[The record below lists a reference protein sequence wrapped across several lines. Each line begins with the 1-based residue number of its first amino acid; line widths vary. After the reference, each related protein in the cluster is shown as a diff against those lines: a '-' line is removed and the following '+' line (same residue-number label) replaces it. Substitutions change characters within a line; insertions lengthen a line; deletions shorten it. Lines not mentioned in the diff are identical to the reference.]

1 MGIQEQLLAVTPID
15 GRYASRVEKLSP
27 IVSEYGL
34 IQRRVAVEAAWLDV
48 LGSGTLPDMDPLSDG
63 AHDQLREVVTDF
75 RVEDAIEVKDIEKT
89 TNHDV
94 KAVEVWLRQKLAG
107 EPELEKYLEFIHFG
121 CTSEDINN
129 LAYAMMIRDVRD
141 GVIVPGIDAIAEDL
155 DSKATRY
162 ADIPMLG
169 HTHGQPATPTT
180 LGKEMRVFWDRI
192 ERSNGRL
199 GSVAILGKF
208 NGATGNYNAVSV
220 AYPEVDWPAV
230 SRRFVESLDF
240 EFNPVTTQIEPHD
253 WLVAFC
259 SELGLN
265 NQIMTD
271 LSKDMWAYISM
282 GYFKQQVKA
291 GEVGSSTMPHKV
303 NPIDFENAESN
314 FGSANAI
321 LGNLALRLPIA
332 RLQRDLSDSSTQRT
346 VGEAFGHTVIAH
358 SSLKRG
364 LGKVNPNEE
373 KIAEDLNGEWTI
385 LTEAVQTVMRRYGIV
400 GAYDI
405 IKDATRGQTMKRSD
419 YERLVND
426 IQNAGLPGEGAAKL
440 RNISPR
446 TYIGQAAKIARKKI

>member
-48 LGSGTLPDMDPLSDG
+48 LGNGTLPDMDPLSVG
-63 AHDQLREVVTDF
+63 ARDQLREIVTDF

-94 KAVEVWLRQKLAG
+94 KAVEVWLRQELAG
-107 EPELEKYLEFIHFG
+107 QPELEKYLEFIHFG
-121 CTSEDINN
+121 CTSEDISN
-129 LAYAMMIRDVRD
+129 LAYAMMVRD
-141 GVIVPGIDAIAEDL
+141 AKKLVIEPGINNVLEDL
-155 DSKATRY
+155 GDKSLDF
-162 ADIPMLG
+162 ADLPMLA

-180 LGKEMRVFWDRI
+180 LGKEMAVFYERI
-192 ERSNGRL
+192 GRSKDRL
-199 GSVAILGKF
+199 GSIAILGKF
-208 NGATGNYNAVSV
+208 SGATGNYNAVTV

-230 SRRFVESLDF
+230 SQQFVESLGF
-240 EFNPVTTQIEPHD
+240 EFNPTTTQIEPHD

-259 SELGLN
+259 NELGLN

-271 LSKDMWAYISM
+271 LSRDMWTYISM

-321 LGNLALRLPIA
+321 LSNLAAKLPIS

-346 VGEAFGHTVIAH
+346 IGEAFGHTVVAH

-364 LGKVNPNEE
+364 LGKVNPDEQR
-373 KIAEDLNGEWTI
+373 IAEDLDSQWAI
-385 LTEAVQTVMRRYGIV
+385 LTEAVQTVMRRYGV
-400 GAYDI
+400 EGAYDI
-405 IKDATRGQTMKRSD
+405 IKNAARGQELAEAD
-419 YERLVND
+419 YQNLVSGLD
-426 IQNAGLPGEGAAKL
+426 IPEEAKVTLQNLKP
-440 RNISPR
+440 S
-446 TYIGQAAKIARKKI
+446 TYIGKASEIARR